1 MNENNKKIKMLFK
14 NNKDFILKIET
25 ICKLK
30 NCLYYYEICPLYNDY
45 SYHKNKQFFNINE
58 KLIGFN
64 NFNEF
69 YKSTIKNKY
78 FFSFFIISTIFIMN
92 KNFVSIEYE
101 YLSIQNLLNKYHIK
115 YIIADYDED
124 DDCYN
129 LLINIHDFIRM
140 FKKIIKCLLEDK
152 KSNED

>member
-14 NNKDFILKIET
+14 NNKDFLLKIET

-30 NCLYYYEICPLYNDY
+30 NCLYYYEVCPLYNDY
-45 SYHKNKQFFNINE
+45 LYHKNKQFFNINE

-69 YKSTIKNKY
+69 YK
-78 FFSFFIISTIFIMN
+78 STIFIMN